1 VVRCAPASL
10 TDRTPEVPVTLT
22 ADTRTTAFPN
32 LVNDLLRAVR
42 SRWPNAGEEPLS
54 TGDAL
59 VRAMCHDMRTPLAAL
74 EAVLDRLDGD
84 DEGRPELL
92 ALARA
97 QARHL
102 SSMLR
107 TADATGGATTRRGT
121 RLLTDVVHASVGASG
136 LPAHQLTVQLCE
148 DAADVV
154 VADARVQRILT
165 NLLENAHRH
174 GDGRPV
180 RLTAD
185 RRGGWVDLAVTQA
198 GVPADTVL
206 DHLNQ
211 PSPPVDLEG
220 LGLWSVQRQTRELG
234 GRLAWSR
241 AADGTFT
248 LIVRLP
254 DR

>member
-1 VVRCAPASL
+1 
-10 TDRTPEVPVTLT
+10 VTLT
-22 ADTRTTAFPN
+22 ADTRTSEFPN
-32 LVNDLLRAVR
+32 RVAHLLRALR
-42 SRWPNAGEEPLS
+42 GRLPHPTGAPMSP
-54 TGDAL
+54 GDAL
-59 VRAMCHDMRTPLAAL
+59 VRAMCHDMRSPLASLAS
-74 EAVLDRLDGD
+74 VLDRLEGD
-84 DEGRPELL
+84 DSQPELL
-92 ALARA
+92 ELARA
-97 QARHL
+97 QTRHL

-107 TADATGGATTRRGT
+107 TADATGGAPERRGT
-121 RLLTDVVHASVGASG
+121 RCLVDVLHAAVGAAG
-136 LPAHQLTVQLCE
+136 LPRHLLSVQLAE
-148 DAADVV
+148 DAADVA

-174 GDGRPV
+174 GEGRPV

-185 RRGGWVDLAVTQA
+185 RRGGWVELALTQA

-206 DHLNQ
+206 GHLNQ
-211 PSPPVDLEG
+211 VTPPVDLVG

-241 AADGTFT
+241 ATDGAFT